1 MKWEKLPNGKWKPIK
16 DFKTNKNGKYDPSDP
31 KYIAVANKK
40 MALVILEC
48 DVCGKS
54 TLLNPCVHH
63 LPDGY
68 KNEQRRKQYSKALKE
83 SRSITERKANGVLT
97 SNS

>member
-16 DFKTNKNGKYDPSDP
+16 DFEKSKNGKYDPSDP
-31 KYIAVANKK
+31 KYKARARKK
-40 MALVILEC
+40 MAQVKLNC
-48 DVCGKS
+48 NVCGTS

-68 KNEQRRKQYSKALKE
+68 KNEMRRKQYRKALKE
-83 SRSITERKANGVLT
+83 SKSIIERKPNKDLT